1 MKKVKIVVIIM
12 FGLLLCGCKKETVM
26 ENIDFG
32 NYKTVYDS
40 LNSYIQNSD
49 YPILNTTISFKD
61 GYTETYKLYRDLNVN
76 ASNYSEFTELASL
89 EINFTEASP
98 EATISKITYTFPKI
112 NTEILTDN
120 SLNAV
125 KNLLKIVLNDKDKND
140 ELFKNL
146 NYPSND
152 EILKSNEKYNSKYYV
167 YLDKN
172 KIKELHITFDKENKY
187 FIFTYEI
194 KG

>member
-125 KNLLKIVLNDKDKND
+125 KNLLKIVLNDEDKND